1 MSGATW
7 LAFSLAQRLAFSF
20 LTILCLTAL
29 VKDYIRKSEP
39 QGQTLFAATERASF
53 DAGER
58 RLRQE
63 QDDDEE
69 TPRTNG
75 VYTEVS
81 LGGGIG
87 FTMFGLSACRIEKLD
102 WGQAPK

>member
-1 MSGATW
+1 M
-7 LAFSLAQRLAFSF
+7 
-20 LTILCLTAL
+20 
-29 VKDYIRKSEP
+29 
-39 QGQTLFAATERASF
+39 FASTERASF

-63 QDDDEE
+63 QDDEE
-69 TPRTNG
+69 PRTANG